1 MRPATRS
8 RRHPSARPLVFL
20 ALAGA
25 MLLLALGAASAQEL
39 PAEPASEGGL
49 APVAFLEGIWRGSLS
64 GGVIEEQWSG
74 PEGDNM
80 MGMFRYVKDG
90 KVTFYEMQ
98 VIELGDAG
106 PVLRIKHYHPGLR
119 GWEEKDE
126 SVTFGLQEVADQ
138 KAVFLEDDGSQT
150 LTYEVIDDRL
160 TIELARVG
168 AEKPSSRFE
177 FERRP

>member
-1 MRPATRS
+1 MRSLSSLRRRS
-8 RRHPSARPLVFL
+8 HVRPLLLCTL
-20 ALAGA
+20 ALVLAP
-25 MLLLALGAASAQEL
+25 LLS
-39 PAEPASEGGL
+39 PSTVAEEATEPPTLEGL
-49 APVAFLEGIWRGSLS
+49 APVAFLEGIWRGTLS

-98 VIELGDAG
+98 VIELGDDG

-138 KAVFLEDDGSQT
+138 RAVFLEDDGSQT

-168 AEKPSSRFE
+168 TEKPSSRFE